1 MLSVSCMCIVV
12 VRAIMYV
19 VNNIPDIHACMH
31 KITLNLHRVNGDPII
46 NPRGDDI
53 TILHICKS

>member
-1 MLSVSCMCIVV
+1 MCIVV
-12 VRAIMYV
+12 VRAIIYV
-19 VNNIPDIHACMH
+19 VHNIPDIHAFMH

>member
-1 MLSVSCMCIVV
+1 MCIVV
-12 VRAIMYV
+12 VRAIIYV
-19 VNNIPDIHACMH
+19 VHNIPDIHACMH

-46 NPRGDDI
+46 NPIINPRGVDI